1 MVLSYD
7 VLSSLLAAQ
16 HDPRSIFY
24 THSSPS
30 CPAIN
35 GGFSGHITADP
46 WFMDQVA
53 YQHTQPPTIPPQPP
67 PLSYYQNVSAEPVPV
82 SPQYSSYP
90 QNYLPTF
97 PHHSSPPHRT
107 YAQHHNPT
115 RPNPKSAPTFT
126 QKHNPT
132 FTMFN
137 GEHPDLWL
145 LNVELYF
152 MFHPYPLEIR
162 FHIIAMYL
170 EGKALTWFRLW
181 EHQLDSWDKFK
192 EVFTFQFGNPISEH
206 WEESSAP
213 VLDSTTVVVSSGQS
227 KHHFPQ
233 PSTNLTEAEFDESDD
248 SSSHEEDNL
257 LENAEQVQ
265 NLEDPNHLVELC
277 FEDVSEVLSDGLSIQ
292 ISTQE
297 CPLSDKI
304 NNGLFSHWL
313 SFKYLV

>member
-1 MVLSYD
+1 
-7 VLSSLLAAQ
+7 
-16 HDPRSIFY
+16 
-24 THSSPS
+24 
-30 CPAIN
+30 
-35 GGFSGHITADP
+35 
-46 WFMDQVA
+46 
-53 YQHTQPPTIPPQPP
+53 
-67 PLSYYQNVSAEPVPV
+67 
-82 SPQYSSYP
+82 
-90 QNYLPTF
+90 
-97 PHHSSPPHRT
+97 
-107 YAQHHNPT
+107 
-115 RPNPKSAPTFT
+115 
-126 QKHNPT
+126 
-132 FTMFN
+132 
-137 GEHPDLWL
+137 
-145 LNVELYF
+145 

-181 EHQLDSWDKFK
+181 EHQLDSWDKFR

-265 NLEDPNHLVELC
+265 NLEDPNHLDELC

-304 NNGLFSHWL
+304 NNGIINDLHCESIFYKTVLDLKTTQYMFDKMHAKQNFEHNAHNFDNVFLTLAIASSHFVHSL
-313 SFKYLV
+313 